1 MKPHQSMGKNS
12 QREMNVDLLGRA
24 FYAGAAR
31 ITVSRVRPGNPHQV
45 IIEREIDGKSWA
57 LPAGLVRLIL
67 DRARASDGA
76 TRLDQLLLQ
85 KNFVAARLLVE
96 KN

>member
-12 QREMNVDLLGRA
+12 QRQMNVDLLGRE
-24 FYAGAAR
+24 FYAGPAR
-31 ITVSRVRPGNPHQV
+31 ITVSRVHLENPHQL

-67 DRARASDGA
+67 DRAR
-76 TRLDQLLLQ
+76 TRQT
-85 KNFVAARLLVE
+85 APLV
-96 KN
+96 

>member
-12 QREMNVDLLGRA
+12 HRQLNVDLLGRA
-24 FYAGAAR
+24 FYAGPAR

-45 IIEREIDGKSWA
+45 IIEHEIDGKSWA

-67 DRARASDGA
+67 DRAR
-76 TRLDQLLLQ
+76 TRQTAPLG
-85 KNFVAARLLVE
+85 
-96 KN
+96 